1 MKGTI
6 IQHLDIIAG
15 RFYFNLVEN
24 EGIYSVYH
32 YFDGSYG
39 QKNFGANKE
48 EAENFMNTQSMC
60 IDLYKALIGKRDKL
74 ILRLAPISNKL
85 DAVNRQINALILR

>member
-1 MKGTI
+1 MEGTI
-6 IQHLDIIAG
+6 ILHLDIIVG
-15 RFYFNLVEN
+15 RFHFNLVEN

-39 QKNFGANKE
+39 QKNFEANKE
-48 EAENFMNTQSMC
+48 GAENFMDAQCMC